1 MYLRLINV
9 KAIERQRDS
18 YILVINNRYE
28 KMGESLYRINKDA
41 LEIIR
46 NLNGTKT
53 FDDLVDMMISCHLEK
68 KEQAKYKLNNFL
80 NELEKN
86 PGISVEYLK
95 KTNPIEIPILGNGKT
110 QYPSAISVEI
120 THRCNAK
127 CLHCYG
133 EYCATNAFKDNTE
146 EIKKLLKDARKA
158 GTRVVEFTGGEVTC
172 HPRFLEILNEAYN
185 LDYSLVSILSNGLFW
200 NKELFALIAE
210 HKEQTVVQ
218 IDLHGENDD
227 YINWFMG
234 TQIPNITHRVKD
246 TIMRINN
253 SGILMRVV
261 TMVTPQN
268 IDQIENIAGWVK
280 EAGIETYGISAITP
294 MGRADL
300 EDKNNLLLKTLEQ
313 HERVGKVIENI
324 NTRYGKG
331 FLYKIK
337 DGNSNA
343 KNCGAFTSN
352 PSITP
357 EGEIKFCAMDNQT
370 VIKSLGNVFKED
382 IGQLFS
388 NNYQLMNMIR
398 GIQAPD
404 YTSKECSGCEKK
416 YFCSY
421 CIIRGL
427 VAAKEKGFENCAWYS
442 QYIPNEF
449 RRLLI

>member
-120 THRCNAK
+120 TH
-127 CLHCYG
+127 
-133 EYCATNAFKDNTE
+133 
-146 EIKKLLKDARKA
+146 
-158 GTRVVEFTGGEVTC
+158 
-172 HPRFLEILNEAYN
+172 
-185 LDYSLVSILSNGLFW
+185 
-200 NKELFALIAE
+200 
-210 HKEQTVVQ
+210 
-218 IDLHGENDD
+218 
-227 YINWFMG
+227 
-234 TQIPNITHRVKD
+234 
-246 TIMRINN
+246 
-253 SGILMRVV
+253 
-261 TMVTPQN
+261 
-268 IDQIENIAGWVK
+268 
-280 EAGIETYGISAITP
+280 
-294 MGRADL
+294 
-300 EDKNNLLLKTLEQ
+300 
-313 HERVGKVIENI
+313 
-324 NTRYGKG
+324 
-331 FLYKIK
+331 
-337 DGNSNA
+337 
-343 KNCGAFTSN
+343 
-352 PSITP
+352 
-357 EGEIKFCAMDNQT
+357 
-370 VIKSLGNVFKED
+370 
-382 IGQLFS
+382 
-388 NNYQLMNMIR
+388 
-398 GIQAPD
+398 
-404 YTSKECSGCEKK
+404 
-416 YFCSY
+416 SY

>member
-218 IDLHGENDD
+218 IDLHGDNDD

-280 EAGIETYGISAITP
+280 EAGIETY
-294 MGRADL
+294 
-300 EDKNNLLLKTLEQ
+300 E
-313 HERVGKVIENI
+313 
-324 NTRYGKG
+324 
-331 FLYKIK
+331 
-337 DGNSNA
+337 
-343 KNCGAFTSN
+343 
-352 PSITP
+352 
-357 EGEIKFCAMDNQT
+357 
-370 VIKSLGNVFKED
+370 
-382 IGQLFS
+382 
-388 NNYQLMNMIR
+388 
-398 GIQAPD
+398 
-404 YTSKECSGCEKK
+404 
-416 YFCSY
+416 
-421 CIIRGL
+421 
-427 VAAKEKGFENCAWYS
+427 
-442 QYIPNEF
+442 
-449 RRLLI
+449 

>member
-110 QYPSAISVEI
+110 QY
-120 THRCNAK
+120 
-127 CLHCYG
+127 
-133 EYCATNAFKDNTE
+133 
-146 EIKKLLKDARKA
+146 
-158 GTRVVEFTGGEVTC
+158 
-172 HPRFLEILNEAYN
+172 
-185 LDYSLVSILSNGLFW
+185 
-200 NKELFALIAE
+200 
-210 HKEQTVVQ
+210 
-218 IDLHGENDD
+218 
-227 YINWFMG
+227 
-234 TQIPNITHRVKD
+234 
-246 TIMRINN
+246 
-253 SGILMRVV
+253 
-261 TMVTPQN
+261 
-268 IDQIENIAGWVK
+268 
-280 EAGIETYGISAITP
+280 
-294 MGRADL
+294 
-300 EDKNNLLLKTLEQ
+300 
-313 HERVGKVIENI
+313 
-324 NTRYGKG
+324 
-331 FLYKIK
+331 
-337 DGNSNA
+337 
-343 KNCGAFTSN
+343 
-352 PSITP
+352 
-357 EGEIKFCAMDNQT
+357 
-370 VIKSLGNVFKED
+370 VFKED

>member
-1 MYLRLINV
+1 MELI
-9 KAIERQRDS
+9 
-18 YILVINNRYE
+18 
-28 KMGESLYRINKDA
+28 
-41 LEIIR
+41 
-46 NLNGTKT
+46 
-53 FDDLVDMMISCHLEK
+53 
-68 KEQAKYKLNNFL
+68 
-80 NELEKN
+80 
-86 PGISVEYLK
+86 
-95 KTNPIEIPILGNGKT
+95 
-110 QYPSAISVEI
+110 
-120 THRCNAK
+120 
-127 CLHCYG
+127 
-133 EYCATNAFKDNTE
+133 E
-146 EIKKLLKDARKA
+146 EIKEKLIDKMKVYSDNRI
-158 GTRVVEFTGGEVTC
+158 
-172 HPRFLEILNEAYN
+172 EICWKFE
-185 LDYSLVSILSNGLFW
+185 SVF
-200 NKELFALIAE
+200 F
-210 HKEQTVVQ
+210 
-218 IDLHGENDD
+218 
-227 YINWFMG
+227 
-234 TQIPNITHRVKD
+234 D
-246 TIMRINN
+246 T
-253 SGILMRVV
+253 ILMRVV